1 MFKKS
6 FNCCVLS
13 SDTSNNKS
21 FQFPILS
28 DKDGEFVNIN
38 NNRIPLIYLT
48 VGYIREFMC
57 PEVEVSVMREL
68 KLWKVNVEKKEI
80 KKGFNENDIEKEL
93 KGTLMED
100 NKLFKGYFEGE
111 LARADDESVE
121 NIHIITIIPATGKC
135 LPMVY
140 LSNKKFALSHIL

>member
-1 MFKKS
+1 MEKS

-28 DKDGEFVNIN
+28 DKDGKFVNIN
-38 NNRIPLIYLT
+38 NKRFPLNNLT

-80 KKGFNENDIEKEL
+80 KEGFNENDIEKEL

-100 NKLFKGYFEGE
+100 NKLFKGYFEDE
-111 LARADDESVE
+111 LARADKGEHDEFME

-135 LPMVY
+135 LETQQV
-140 LSNKKFALSHIL
+140 